1 MSGNHN
7 NSGVPPAPS
16 KDLVEMWG
24 ISLGRQQH
32 IDTLN
37 GVIKDLRNQLIRAQQ
52 RADTYEKLYHNLLNK
67 TQKSSPKKRAP
78 ASKPKKRAPAGE
90 TKTNKK
96 KANPNKKPIIKEIN
110 QTMKKITKKS
120 GNTVAFPPISL
131 TDCTMK
137 QAKDYLSKMKKYEKI
152 TNAVAEHTKEMK
164 KRGVSTPEYD
174 VGAIINRFPTLK
186 MGEIKNYL
194 KKDLPKKQKKTKKM
208 PPNILKS
215 LRDIQ

>member
-1 MSGNHN
+1 M
-7 NSGVPPAPS
+7 
-16 KDLVEMWG
+16 G

-32 IDTLN
+32 IETLN
-37 GVIKDLRNQLIRAQQ
+37 GVVKDLRNQLIRAQQ
-52 RADTYEKLYHNLLNK
+52 RADTYEKLYHGLLNK
-67 TQKSSPKKRAP
+67 TQKSAMRAP
-78 ASKPKKRAPAGE
+78 ASKPKKRAPVGE

-137 QAKDYLSKMKKYEKI
+137 QAKDYLAKMKKYEKI

-174 VGAIINRFPTLK
+174 VGAIINKFPTLK
-186 MGEIKNYL
+186 MGEIKKLSQEGSTEKAEENEKNAAQYIE
-194 KKDLPKKQKKTKKM
+194 KFT
-208 PPNILKS
+208 
-215 LRDIQ
+215 R